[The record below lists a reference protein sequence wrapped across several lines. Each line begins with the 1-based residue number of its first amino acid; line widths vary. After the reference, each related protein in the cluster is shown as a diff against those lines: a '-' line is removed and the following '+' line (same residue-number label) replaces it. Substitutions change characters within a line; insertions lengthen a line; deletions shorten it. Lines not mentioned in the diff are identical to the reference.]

1 MLLSVSYTFS
11 ACGTTADSS
20 QKSKYFNDCIASPF
34 FFIFTSAIKRFEGM
48 IIS

>member
-34 FFIFTSAIKRFEGM
+34 FFYIYFCNKKI
-48 IIS
+48 